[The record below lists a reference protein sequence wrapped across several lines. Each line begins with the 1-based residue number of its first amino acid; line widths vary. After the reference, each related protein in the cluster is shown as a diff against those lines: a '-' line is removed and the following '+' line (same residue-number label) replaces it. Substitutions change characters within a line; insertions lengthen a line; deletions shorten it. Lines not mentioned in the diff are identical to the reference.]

1 MKGFFLGF
9 GANGP
14 KAVMPGFGPGIHVLA
29 AATKAVDGRNIC
41 AKTRFAVLL
50 GHDDW

>member
-1 MKGFFLGF
+1 
-9 GANGP
+9 
-14 KAVMPGFGPGIHVLA
+14 MPGFGPGIHVLA

-41 AKTRFAVLL
+41 AKTRFAMLL

>member
-1 MKGFFLGF
+1 
-9 GANGP
+9 
-14 KAVMPGFGPGIHVLA
+14 MPGLDPGIPQENRRLS
-29 AATKAVDGRNIC
+29 KEMDGRTIC